1 MEEIKMTRKFKINN
15 AIKGDIKMRCNCCKY
30 EFEQIDRY
38 HHLVV
43 FDDELEVNKFL
54 LEVVLH
60 QRKGDSYFNYW
71 AKREVK

>member
-1 MEEIKMTRKFKINN
+1 MIRKFKINN
-15 AIKGDIKMRCNCCKY
+15 AIKGDIKMRCAFCEY

-43 FDDELEVNKFL
+43 FDDEIAENKFL

-60 QRKGDSYFNYW
+60 QRKEDPFFKYW